1 MTTSPFWRKAFFLS
15 LIIHC
20 AALLLLGWG
29 WAKNSSAP
37 LKERLIEIDFA
48 ASSLPSRTAHHESAA
63 VTPAGPAPV
72 STSPDRAHTVAPST
86 ATHSP
91 APPSTSEGAGVVDSA
106 SVGSITA
113 SSGDNATEQISAG
126 KGTGSAIAATPTI
139 TEIIPPSVL
148 SRTEP
153 HYPDSARRN
162 GQQGIV
168 GLRIEILPNGRPG
181 EISVEQSC
189 GFSALDDSAVRA
201 ARSWRFTPAKEYPS
215 GHAIACTTTVSI
227 VFKLK

>member
-37 LKERLIEIDFA
+37 LKERLVEIDLA
-48 ASSLPSRTAHHESAA
+48 TSSLTSRGTYHESAA
-63 VTPAGPAPV
+63 VTPSNHAPV

-86 ATHSP
+86 ARPSP
-91 APPSTSEGAGVVDSA
+91 TANEGGYAADSA
-106 SVGSITA
+106 STGSIAT
-113 SSGDNATEQISAG
+113 SSGDNATEQISGG
-126 KGTGSAIAATPTI
+126 KGTDSAIADTPTV